1 MTAARDTVLGT
12 VRRSLGVTG
21 AEAPRRAAVAVRLA
35 GHPAG
40 IVPGRGHVPQAERI
54 GLFVRMVEAA
64 AGSAEWTPD
73 PAGIP
78 AAIAALL
85 RGLNLP
91 LAIRHGDDER
101 LASLPWHRAGMLKVS
116 RGPSRGNDL
125 AAVSHAF
132 AAVAAR
138 LAGHPAG
145 VVPARGHVPG
155 AERVSLFVRMVE
167 AAAGSAEW
175 TADAAGI
182 PAAVAAFLRG
192 LNLPLAIRHGDDQRL
207 ASLPWDRAMLK
218 VSRGPSRGDDLAAVS
233 HAFAAVAETGTLVL
247 TSGPDNPTTLNFL
260 PDVHI
265 VAVRASDVAPDFE
278 TVMARLRAVHGPGSM
293 PRTVNLITGPSR
305 SADIEQTLI
314 LGAHG
319 PRRLHVVVVGEP

>member
-1 MTAARDTVLGT
+1 MTSARDTVLGT

-21 AEAPRRAAVAVRLA
+21 AEAPRHGAVKARLA

-40 IVPGRGHVPQAERI
+40 VVPGRGHVPAAERVS
-54 GLFVRMVEAA
+54 LFARMVEAA
-64 AGSAEWTPD
+64 AGTAEWTAD
-73 PAGIP
+73 PAGVP
-78 AAIAALL
+78 AAVTAFL

-101 LASLPWHRAGMLKVS
+101 L
-116 RGPSRGNDL
+116 
-125 AAVSHAF
+125 
-132 AAVAAR
+132 
-138 LAGHPAG
+138 
-145 VVPARGHVPG
+145 
-155 AERVSLFVRMVE
+155 
-167 AAAGSAEW
+167 
-175 TADAAGI
+175 T
-182 PAAVAAFLRG
+182 
-192 LNLPLAIRHGDDQRL
+192 
-207 ASLPWDRAMLK
+207 SLPWDSAGMLA

-265 VAVRASDVAPDFE
+265 VVVRASDLAPDFE
-278 TVMARLRAVHGPGSM
+278 TVMARLRTVHGPGSM
-293 PRTVNLITGPSR
+293 PRTVNLVTGPSR

-319 PRRLHVVVVGEP
+319 PRRLHVIVVGEP